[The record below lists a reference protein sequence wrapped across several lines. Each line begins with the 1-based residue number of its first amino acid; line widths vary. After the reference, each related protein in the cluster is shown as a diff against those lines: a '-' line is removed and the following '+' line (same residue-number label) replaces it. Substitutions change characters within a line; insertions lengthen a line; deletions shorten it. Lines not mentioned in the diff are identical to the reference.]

1 MLRAYKYELNPT
13 EEQKLSLSKLMGC
26 VRFVYNL
33 ALETKITAYSMG
45 KSLSCFDLI
54 KQLPD
59 LKKDLEWLRE
69 CPSQPLQQTISNLD
83 TAYTNFFKKRAAFP
97 KFKSK
102 KNKQSVRFPSNV
114 IVDFENYIVDVPK
127 LRKIRFFKDRLFK
140 GEIKQATISKT
151 PTFRYF
157 ISILVETGKQVEA
170 KKPIKEAT
178 TVGIDFGVKTFA
190 TLSDGTSFANNHF
203 FKNVQRTLRIEQRKL
218 SRRLKKGSK
227 EQSKSYQRQRLL
239 VAKLHEKI
247 TNKRHD
253 YLHKI
258 STSIIKKYDTVCL
271 EDLNI
276 SGMLKNKNLS
286 LAIAETSWNE
296 FEIMLKYKAEWY
308 GKNILY
314 IGRFDPSS
322 KLCSKCGAINKEL
335 QLKDREWTCSE
346 CGTKHDRDE
355 NAATNIKTMGLRTK
369 PLSVNVKHLACA

>member
-13 EEQKLSLSKLMGC
+13 EEQRLSLSKMMGC

-33 ALETKITAYSMG
+33 ALETKITAYSMH
-45 KSLSCFDLI
+45 KNLSCFDLI
-54 KQLPD
+54 NQLPD

-83 TAYTNFFKKRAAFP
+83 TAYTNFFKKRAGFP

-102 KNKQSVRFPSNV
+102 KDKQSVRFPSNV
-114 IVDFENYIVDVPK
+114 TVDFDNYTVDIP
-127 LRKIRFFKDRLFK
+127 KIRKVGFFKDRKFK
-140 GEIKQATISKT
+140 GEIKQVTISKT
-151 PTFRYF
+151 PTYRYF
-157 ISILVETGKQVEA
+157 ISVLVETGKPVIA
-170 KKPIKEAT
+170 TKPIKEKTA
-178 TVGIDFGVKTFA
+178 VGIDFGVKTFL

-203 FKNVQRTLRIEQRKL
+203 FKTAKRTLRLEQRKL
-218 SRRLKKGSK
+218 SRRYKKGAK
-227 EQSKSYQRQRLL
+227 EQSKSYQKQRLL

-258 STSIIKKYDTVCL
+258 STSIIKKYDTICL

-276 SGMLKNKNLS
+276 AGMLKNNKLS

-308 GKNILY
+308 GKNLLY
-314 IGRFDPSS
+314 IGRFEPSS
-322 KLCSKCGAINKEL
+322 KLCSKCGTINKEL
-335 QLKDREWTCSE
+335 QLKDREWTCE
-346 CGTKHDRDE
+346 NCGTTHDRDA
-355 NAATNIKTMGLRTK
+355 NAAKNIKTMGLRTQ
-369 PLSVNVKHLACA
+369 PLSVNVRR

>member
-13 EEQKLSLSKLMGC
+13 EAQRLALSKMMGC

-45 KSLSCFDLI
+45 KNLSCFELI
-54 KQLPD
+54 NQLPD

-83 TAYTNFFKKRAAFP
+83 AAYTNFFKKRAGFP

-102 KNKQSVRFPSNV
+102 KNKQSVRFPSN
-114 IVDFENYIVDVPK
+114 IKVDFENFTVDIP
-127 LRKIRFFKDRLFK
+127 KIRTVKFFKDRRFK

-157 ISILVETGKQVEA
+157 ISVLVETGKPVIA
-170 KKPIKEAT
+170 TKPIKEKT

-190 TLSDGTSFANNHF
+190 TLSDGTFFANNHF
-203 FKNVQRTLRIEQRKL
+203 FKKAQKTLRIEQRKL
-218 SRRLKKGSK
+218 SRRYKKGAK
-227 EQSKSYQRQRLL
+227 EQSKSYQKQRLL
-239 VAKLHEKI
+239 VAKLYEKI
-247 TNKRHD
+247 TSKRHD

-258 STSIIKKYDTVCL
+258 STSIIKKYDTIYL

-276 SGMLKNKNLS
+276 AGMLKNNKLS

-296 FEIMLKYKAEWY
+296 FESMLKYKAEWY
-308 GKNILY
+308 GKNLLY
-314 IGRFDPSS
+314 IGRFEPSS
-322 KLCSKCGAINKEL
+322 KLCSNCGTINKEL
-335 QLKDREWTCSE
+335 QLKDREWTCDN
-346 CGTKHDRDE
+346 CGTTHDRDG
-355 NAATNIKTMGLRTK
+355 NAATNIKVMGLRTQ
-369 PLSVNVKHLACA
+369 PLSANVRQ

>member
-13 EEQKLSLSKLMGC
+13 EAQRLALSKMMGC

-45 KSLSCFDLI
+45 KNLSCFELI
-54 KQLPD
+54 NQLPD

-83 TAYTNFFKKRAAFP
+83 AAYTNFFKKRAGFP

-102 KNKQSVRFPSNV
+102 KNKQSVRFPSN
-114 IVDFENYIVDVPK
+114 IKVDFENFTVDIP
-127 LRKIRFFKDRLFK
+127 KIRTVKFFKDRRFK

-157 ISILVETGKQVEA
+157 ISVLVETGKPVIA
-170 KKPIKEAT
+170 TKPIKEKT

-190 TLSDGTSFANNHF
+190 TLSDGTFFANNHF
-203 FKNVQRTLRIEQRKL
+203 FKKAQKTLRIEQRKL
-218 SRRLKKGSK
+218 SRRYKKGAK
-227 EQSKSYQRQRLL
+227 EQSKSYQKQRLL

-258 STSIIKKYDTVCL
+258 STSIIKKYDTICL

-276 SGMLKNKNLS
+276 AGMLKNNKLS

-296 FEIMLKYKAEWY
+296 FESMLKYKAEWY
-308 GKNILY
+308 GKNLLY
-314 IGRFDPSS
+314 IGRFEPSS
-322 KLCSKCGAINKEL
+322 KLCSNCGTINKEL
-335 QLKDREWTCSE
+335 QLKDREWTCDN
-346 CGTKHDRDE
+346 CGTTHDRDG
-355 NAATNIKTMGLRTK
+355 NAATNIKVMGLRTQ
-369 PLSVNVKHLACA
+369 PLSANVRQ

>member
-13 EEQKLSLSKLMGC
+13 EAQRLALSKMMGC

-45 KSLSCFDLI
+45 KNLSCFELI
-54 KQLPD
+54 NQLPD
-59 LKKDLEWLRE
+59 LKKDFEWLRE

-83 TAYTNFFKKRAAFP
+83 AAYTNFFKKRAGFP

-102 KNKQSVRFPSNV
+102 KNKQSVRFPSN
-114 IVDFENYIVDVPK
+114 IKVDFENFTVDIP
-127 LRKIRFFKDRLFK
+127 KIRTVKFFKDRRFK

-157 ISILVETGKQVEA
+157 ISVLVETGKPVIA
-170 KKPIKEAT
+170 TKPIKEKT

-190 TLSDGTSFANNHF
+190 TLSDGTFFANNHF
-203 FKNVQRTLRIEQRKL
+203 FKKAQKTLRIEQRKL
-218 SRRLKKGSK
+218 SRRYKKGAK
-227 EQSKSYQRQRLL
+227 EQSKSYQKQRLL

-258 STSIIKKYDTVCL
+258 STSIIKKYDTICL

-276 SGMLKNKNLS
+276 AGMLKNNKLS

-296 FEIMLKYKAEWY
+296 FESMLKYKAEWY
-308 GKNILY
+308 GKNLLY
-314 IGRFDPSS
+314 IGRFEPSS
-322 KLCSKCGAINKEL
+322 KLCSNCGTINKEL
-335 QLKDREWTCSE
+335 QLKDREWTCDN
-346 CGTKHDRDE
+346 CGTTHDRDG
-355 NAATNIKTMGLRTK
+355 NAATNIKVMGLRTK
-369 PLSVNVKHLACA
+369 PLSANVRHLACA